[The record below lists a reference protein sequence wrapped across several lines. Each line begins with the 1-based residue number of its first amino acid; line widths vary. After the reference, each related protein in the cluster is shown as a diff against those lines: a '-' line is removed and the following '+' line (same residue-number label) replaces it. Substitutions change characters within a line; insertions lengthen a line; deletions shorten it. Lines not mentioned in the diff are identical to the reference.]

1 MPVISK
7 ISPQVKRQGYYNI
20 YIDGK
25 YELSLSELDLAS
37 SGIKTN
43 QNIDEKKLKELKNTQ
58 AKSKSYNFA
67 IRYLALR
74 PRSSHEVNEYL
85 VYRKGFTQEEVEYTI
100 HRLTNEKYINDQDFA
115 EMWVRNRMLLSP
127 KSERV
132 LRLELVKKGIDKQLI
147 DNVLLSL
154 TEQDMLDSIIEVIN
168 KKLRQQKFRDKQK
181 LTESLSRQGYN
192 YGLIKKAF
200 EELTLFQ
207 D

>member
-7 ISPQVKRQGYYNI
+7 ISPQIKRQGYYNI

-74 PRSSHEVNEYL
+74 PRSSHEVSEYL
-85 VYRKGFTQEEVEYTI
+85 VYRKGFTQEEAEYTI

-127 KSERV
+127 KSVRV
-132 LRLELVKKGIDKQLI
+132 LRLELVKKGVDKQLI
-147 DNVLLSL
+147 DNVLVS
-154 TEQDMLDSIIEVIN
+154 
-168 KKLRQQKFRDKQK
+168 
-181 LTESLSRQGYN
+181 
-192 YGLIKKAF
+192 
-200 EELTLFQ
+200 
-207 D
+207 

>member
-74 PRSSHEVNEYL
+74 PRSSHEVSEYL
-85 VYRKGFTQEEVEYTI
+85 VYRKGFNQEEAEYTI

-132 LRLELVKKGIDKQLI
+132 LRLELIKKGVDKQLI
-147 DNVLLSL
+147 DNVLVSLS
-154 TEQDMLDSIIEVIN
+154 EQDMLDSIIEVIN

>member
-1 MPVISK
+1 MPIISR
-7 ISPQVKRQGYYNI
+7 ISAQVKKQCYYNI

-43 QNIDEKKLKELKNTQ
+43 QNIDEKKLEELKNTQ
-58 AKSKSYNFA
+58 TKSKSYNFA

-85 VYRKGFTQEEVEYTI
+85 VYRKGFTQEDSDYTI

-132 LRLELVKKGIDKQLI
+132 LRLELVKKGVDKQLI
-147 DNVLLSL
+147 DEALLSL
-154 TEQDMLDSIIEVIN
+154 SDQDKLDSIIEVIN

-192 YGLIKKAF
+192 YSLIKKAF
-200 EELTLFQ
+200 EELALFQ

>member
-74 PRSSHEVNEYL
+74 PRSSHEVNKYL
-85 VYRKGFTQEEVEYTI
+85 VYRKGFTQEEAEYTI

-132 LRLELVKKGIDKQLI
+132 LRLELIKKGIDKQII
-147 DNVLLSL
+147 DNVLVSL
-154 TEQDMLDSIIEVIN
+154 TEQDMLDSIIGVIN

>member
-43 QNIDEKKLKELKNTQ
+43 QNIDEKKLKELKSTQ

-74 PRSSHEVNEYL
+74 PRSSHEVSEYL
-85 VYRKGFTQEEVEYTI
+85 IYRKGFTQEEAEYTI

-132 LRLELVKKGIDKQLI
+132 LRLELIKKGVDKQLI
-147 DNVLLSL
+147 DNVLVSLS
-154 TEQDMLDSIIEVIN
+154 EQDMLDSIIEVIN

>member
-85 VYRKGFTQEEVEYTI
+85 VYRKGFTREEAEYTI
-100 HRLTNEKYINDQDFA
+100 RRLTNEKYINDQDFA

-132 LRLELVKKGIDKQLI
+132 LRLELVKKGIDKQII
-147 DNVLLSL
+147 DNVLVSL
-154 TEQDMLDSIIEVIN
+154 TEQDMLDSIIDVIN